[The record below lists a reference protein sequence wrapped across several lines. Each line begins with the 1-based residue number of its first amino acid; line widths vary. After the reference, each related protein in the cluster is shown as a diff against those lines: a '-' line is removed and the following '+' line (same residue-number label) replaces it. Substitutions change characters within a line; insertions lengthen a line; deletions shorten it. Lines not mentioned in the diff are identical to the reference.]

1 MRWIEAA
8 TMALAVAAVAG
19 CSNSKPNGAASQA
32 ASASAT
38 PRSAS
43 HAAFNPCTLAT
54 QLEVSEAM
62 GHASGPGQ
70 YHPLVGGR
78 CNFYDARSQYE
89 IFLQSFDV
97 AGLLDSIAQMGG
109 QRISGIGE
117 KAVFS
122 YGSLYVWKDGRGMQ
136 IGFLLPHP
144 ITQMTPAAEKLTK
157 TIAGRM

>member
-8 TMALAVAAVAG
+8 TMALVVAAAAG
-19 CSNSKPNGAASQA
+19 CSGTKPNGPANQA
-32 ASASAT
+32 VSASAT
-38 PRSAS
+38 PQSAS

-54 QLEVSEAM
+54 QSEVTEAM
-62 GHASGPGQ
+62 GHALGPGQ

-97 AGLLDSIAQMGG
+97 AGLPDSIAQMGG

-122 YGSLYVWKDGRGMQ
+122 DGLLYVWKNGRGMQ

-144 ITQMTPAAEKLTK
+144 IPQMTPAAEKLAK
-157 TIAGRM
+157 TIADRM